1 MRNGEA
7 KNEEASQRMGGRWW
21 MEVKSRRSEVDVIA
35 RAYNGVGCDDNDVI
49 SSVACCQ
56 LELKDR
62 NLLG

>member
-1 MRNGEA
+1 
-7 KNEEASQRMGGRWW
+7 
-21 MEVKSRRSEVDVIA
+21 MEVKSRRSEVDVA

-49 SSVACCQ
+49 SSVACSQ